1 MIFQS
6 PFESTQ
12 LSLASSKDNWSS
24 LLSAQLNIRILKR
37 HSKRKC
43 PSESVSELDV
53 LESLGTVPPSRLHDT
68 FVALCDT
75 TINMSRK
82 VDLTVIVTKK
92 RNCPSWL
99 TLAATNR
106 VLRDTFI

>member
-1 MIFQS
+1 M
-6 PFESTQ
+6 
-12 LSLASSKDNWSS
+12 
-24 LLSAQLNIRILKR
+24 
-37 HSKRKC
+37 
-43 PSESVSELDV
+43 SELDV
-53 LESLGTVPPSRLHDT
+53 LETLGTVPPSHCLHDT

-92 RNCPSWL
+92 RNCPSRL
-99 TLAATNR
+99 TLVATNR

>member
-1 MIFQS
+1 M
-6 PFESTQ
+6 P
-12 LSLASSKDNWSS
+12 
-24 LLSAQLNIRILKR
+24 
-37 HSKRKC
+37 
-43 PSESVSELDV
+43 ELDV
-53 LESLGTVPPSRLHDT
+53 LETLGTVPPSHCLHDT

-82 VDLTVIVTKK
+82 VDLAVIVTKK
-92 RNCPSWL
+92 SPSWL

>member
-1 MIFQS
+1 M
-6 PFESTQ
+6 
-12 LSLASSKDNWSS
+12 
-24 LLSAQLNIRILKR
+24 
-37 HSKRKC
+37 
-43 PSESVSELDV
+43 SELDV
-53 LESLGTVPPSRLHDT
+53 LETLGTVPPSHCLHDT

-106 VLRDTFI
+106 VLPDTFI

>member
-1 MIFQS
+1 M
-6 PFESTQ
+6 P
-12 LSLASSKDNWSS
+12 
-24 LLSAQLNIRILKR
+24 
-37 HSKRKC
+37 
-43 PSESVSELDV
+43 ELDV
-53 LESLGTVPPSRLHDT
+53 LETLGTVLPSHCLHDT

-92 RNCPSWL
+92 SPSWL

>member
-1 MIFQS
+1 M
-6 PFESTQ
+6 
-12 LSLASSKDNWSS
+12 
-24 LLSAQLNIRILKR
+24 
-37 HSKRKC
+37 
-43 PSESVSELDV
+43 SELDV
-53 LESLGTVPPSRLHDT
+53 LETLGTVPPSHCLHDT

-82 VDLTVIVTKK
+82 VNLTVIVTKK

>member
-1 MIFQS
+1 M
-6 PFESTQ
+6 
-12 LSLASSKDNWSS
+12 
-24 LLSAQLNIRILKR
+24 
-37 HSKRKC
+37 
-43 PSESVSELDV
+43 SELDV
-53 LESLGTVPPSRLHDT
+53 LETLGTVLPSHCLHDT

-92 RNCPSWL
+92 RNYPSWL